1 MIIAR
6 PGQARSQAPA
16 GLAAAALANT
26 SFKWIE
32 REAPGFRVYFLADSY
47 PAAHQDSLLA
57 RLPKALAHARKL
69 IQSPPL
75 VSLIDLFFM
84 ESRPQMAALTGF
96 PATGF
101 AQPAARV
108 VFLVTNPD
116 WRAFERHEIMHV
128 VAGQSW
134 GAPGPNTDWLQE
146 GLAQTAD
153 GGCAGYSNAD
163 VALALAR
170 RHGWIPLS
178 SVIAAFRQQ
187 PDLRA
192 YLQAAAFTQHLLKHF
207 GSESLKTLWRN
218 GSQPDTVIGGR
229 SLASAEEEWKG
240 QLSAT
245 HRLSRAAL
253 ARIESKGCG

>member
-1 MIIAR
+1 MARLIVCLFLGLAMIIV

-57 RLPKALAHARKL
+57 RLPMALAHARKL

-75 VSLIDLFFM
+75 VSRIDLFFI

-101 AQPAARV
+101 AQPVARA
-108 VFLVTNPD
+108 VFLVTNRD

-134 GAPGPNTDWLQE
+134 GAQGRIRTGSRKDWLRPLMVHAP
-146 GLAQTAD
+146 GFRTRMWRSHLA
-153 GGCAGYSNAD
+153 GGMAG
-163 VALALAR
+163 
-170 RHGWIPLS
+170 
-178 SVIAAFRQQ
+178 FR
-187 PDLRA
+187 
-192 YLQAAAFTQHLLKHF
+192 
-207 GSESLKTLWRN
+207 
-218 GSQPDTVIGGR
+218 
-229 SLASAEEEWKG
+229 
-240 QLSAT
+240 
-245 HRLSRAAL
+245 
-253 ARIESKGCG
+253 